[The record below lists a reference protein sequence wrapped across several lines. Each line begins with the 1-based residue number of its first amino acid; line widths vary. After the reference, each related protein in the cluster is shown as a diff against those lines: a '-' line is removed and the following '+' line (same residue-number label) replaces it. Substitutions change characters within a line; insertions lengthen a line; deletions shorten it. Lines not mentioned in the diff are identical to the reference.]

1 MRGGGESEVYICS
14 VPSPSTL
21 ASFLVLALVVIVIPG
36 PSVVFVI
43 GRAMILGTKGAI
55 QSVLGNAAGVGV
67 QVIAVSF
74 GVGAL
79 IASSPVFFGIV
90 KIAGSLFL
98 IYLGIEGIRHRREL
112 RLELENGA
120 AVSTRK
126 TLVDSALVGITNAK
140 TLVFF
145 IASFPLFVEVGGV
158 PPALQMLVLG
168 AFFFVIGIASDMV
181 WAVVAG
187 VARAKLVASPRGLEW
202 VRLAG
207 GFALIVLG
215 GYLGYYS
222 FGF

>member
-1 MRGGGESEVYICS
+1 M
-14 VPSPSTL
+14 PSPSTL

-67 QVIAVSF
+67 QIIAVSF
-74 GVGAL
+74 GVGTL

-112 RLELENGA
+112 RLELEDGA
-120 AVSTRK
+120 PVSTRK
-126 TLVDSALVGITNAK
+126 ALIDSSLVGITNAK

-145 IASFPLFVEVGGV
+145 IATFPLFVEVGGA

-187 VARAKLVASPRGLEW
+187 SARAKLVESTHGLER
-202 VRLAG
+202 VRLG
-207 GFALIVLG
+207 GGVALIALG

-222 FGF
+222 FGS

>member
-1 MRGGGESEVYICS
+1 M
-14 VPSPSTL
+14 PSPSTL

-67 QVIAVSF
+67 QIIAVSF

-79 IASSPVFFGIV
+79 IASSSVFFGIV

-98 IYLGIEGIRHRREL
+98 VYLGIEGIRHRREL
-112 RLELENGA
+112 RLELEDGA
-120 AVSTRK
+120 PVSTRK
-126 TLVDSALVGITNAK
+126 TLVDSSLVGITNAK

-145 IASFPLFVEVGGV
+145 IATFPLFVEVGGA

-187 VARAKLVASPRGLEW
+187 SARAKLVESPHGLER
-202 VRLAG
+202 VRLG
-207 GFALIVLG
+207 GGVALIALG
-215 GYLGYYS
+215 VYLGYYS
-222 FGF
+222 FGS